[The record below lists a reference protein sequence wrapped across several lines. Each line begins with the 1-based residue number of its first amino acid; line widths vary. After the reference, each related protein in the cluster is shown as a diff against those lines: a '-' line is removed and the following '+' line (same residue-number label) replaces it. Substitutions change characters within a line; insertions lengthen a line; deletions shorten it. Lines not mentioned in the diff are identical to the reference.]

1 LLIFKNLRITFNIKI
16 AHHFLTESEWSEER
30 LLEAARRVSGS
41 ESITGL
47 TGWGYGLWILNV
59 GLGMAGSEF
68 IQNSALRIQNWYSV
82 PIV

>member
-1 LLIFKNLRITFNIKI
+1 M
-16 AHHFLTESEWSEER
+16 
-30 LLEAARRVSGS
+30 
-41 ESITGL
+41 
-47 TGWGYGLWILNV
+47 GWVWIMDYGLWILNV